1 MGLPVPSQPQGF
13 GSYGAY
19 ASSPASFGLAPS
31 QSGLWGSLWSSLKSI
46 AKPVLQTGVELYSQY
61 VKSGQAS
68 PPDITSI
75 AYQIPNYGAN
85 QIPGPNYQ
93 LYTDYPRQDN
103 SATPASVVVG
113 GATGAG
119 GVPSSYLLIGIGL
132 LAFMMM
138 RKR

>member
-1 MGLPVPSQPQGF
+1 MPAPSQPQGF
-13 GSYGAY
+13 GSYEAV
-19 ASSPASFGLAPS
+19 AAS
-31 QSGLWGSLWSSLKSI
+31 QSGWLGSLWQSLKSV
-46 AKPVLQTGVELYSQY
+46 AKPVLQTGVELYGQY
-61 VKSGQAS
+61 LGAKTAKPV
-68 PPDITSI
+68 DTTSI
-75 AYQIPNYGAN
+75 AYQIPNYGEN

-119 GVPSSYLLIGIGL
+119 GIPSSYLLIGIGL